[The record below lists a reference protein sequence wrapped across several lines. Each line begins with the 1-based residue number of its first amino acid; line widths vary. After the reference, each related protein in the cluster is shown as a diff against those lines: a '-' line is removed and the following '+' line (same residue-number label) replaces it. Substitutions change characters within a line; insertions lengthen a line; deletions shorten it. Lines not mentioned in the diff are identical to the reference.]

1 MVNINQKIADVLKL
15 SKDSVINSPIKIN
28 NEWYLIQR
36 ENFIPATYNQHYKN
50 QICMELFEKEL
61 EKEYEKKFLNLIK
74 VN

>member
-1 MVNINQKIADVLKL
+1 MVNINPKIADVLKL
-15 SKDSVINSPIKIN
+15 SKDSVINSPIEIN

-36 ENFIPATYNQHYKN
+36 ENFIPATYNQYYKN

-61 EKEYEKKFLNLIK
+61 ENEYEKKYLNLIK